1 MKKILMVLT
10 SHSAMENTDS
20 KTGVW
25 LGEFTDPY
33 YEFIDA
39 GYSVTLTSPKGG
51 RPPVDPMSELT
62 ENITGSNRRFQDD
75 EAAKTAFSQTSVL
88 NLINASDYDA
98 VFYPGGH
105 GPIWDLAVDNN
116 SGILILEFL
125 DAGKPVAAVCHGLAA
140 LINADRQRPG
150 FLKGKT
156 ISAFSN
162 TEENLVGRSGNVPY
176 MLQTR
181 LEELGAEVKTALI
194 PFLSHVERDGL
205 LITGQ
210 NPLSAG
216 PVAKALIELLDE
228 QPEQAADTESS
239 PMETALPAEED
250 QWQNLAERYLEAK
263 PDDLKPEAPTNPME
277 EANANPGER
286 ENALNMGLPDKVND
300 VPGSNTEDME
310 GSLPSDSPLS
320 QSRFSNADGLADT
333 EKDEPKGPRDDAKS
347 G

>member
-1 MKKILMVLT
+1 MILT
-10 SHSAMENTDS
+10 SHSEMENTDS

-39 GYSVTLTSPKGG
+39 GYQVSLASPKGG

-75 EAAKTAFSQTSVL
+75 EQVKMAFSQTTVL
-88 NLINASDYDA
+88 DQIRHTDFDA

-116 SGILILEFL
+116 SGILILDFL
-125 DAGKPVAAVCHGLAA
+125 DAGKPVAAVCHGPAA
-140 LINADRQRPG
+140 LISAERQRPG

-162 TEENLVGRSGNVPY
+162 TEEAMVGRSGNVPY
-176 MLQTR
+176 QLQSR
-181 LEELGAEVKTALI
+181 LEELGAEVKTALV
-194 PFLSHVERDGL
+194 PFLSHVETNGL

-216 PVAKALIELLDE
+216 PTAQALIQL
-228 QPEQAADTESS
+228 
-239 PMETALPAEED
+239 
-250 QWQNLAERYLEAK
+250 LEAQ
-263 PDDLKPEAPTNPME
+263 PSSENPY
-277 EANANPGER
+277 
-286 ENALNMGLPDKVND
+286 
-300 VPGSNTEDME
+300 S
-310 GSLPSDSPLS
+310 S
-320 QSRFSNADGLADT
+320 
-333 EKDEPKGPRDDAKS
+333 
-347 G
+347 